1 MITSPLKTFQKQT
14 ISWMID
20 QEQQHQGGLLFNE
33 PGTGKSICCLDLVVK
48 TSCKKTLIICPA
60 GLVSNWVNEIKKHT
74 TFKDDAIF
82 VYTGRKRSRLKQT
95 QNHIFFISSYSI
107 VSREICEIQ
116 DNNNNFESESLFN
129 DNFSRVILDEA
140 HYIRNWNRKIFKSVM
155 CIKSELKWIVTAT
168 PIFNKVDDIYSYFRF
183 LELESIDSRRE
194 WQRLIHDETSG
205 SGIRPFKRLNDVV
218 NQHSLLLKKSN
229 VLADE
234 LKPKNEVF
242 VNVNLTPFESNFYES
257 LWDYSMQRMRALTLR
272 LKNLS
277 GLQDMNS
284 KMMKQLLTNNIL
296 VYILRLKQSCNN
308 PWLVIS
314 KMKRLKNVQSLQRA
328 TERLAFFNTSMNM
341 EEECPV
347 CYDNI
352 ANSIAS
358 PCGHKCCNGCW
369 DKIMRFGINK
379 CPKCRS
385 EIDTIDDI
393 TTITVNE
400 PGMQQTTESNAILEN
415 EIKCSSK
422 VKELLRIIDEKRT
435 LGEKIVVVSQWIKML
450 DIVKDIIIVKYP
462 NIKIV
467 SLQGDIPMKK
477 RMESVDAFQNDKSI
491 QICLV
496 SLMSSAEGIN
506 LTAANNLIL
515 LDTWWNDSKM
525 IQVSDRIHRIGQLR
539 DVNIYKL
546 VVGGE
551 NSIEERVQRLVSKKA
566 KLKNL
571 IMNKWKMNESEMEK
585 YDDNWIQTP
594 VRLLG

>member
-1 MITSPLKTFQKQT
+1 MIISPLKTFQKQT
-14 ISWMID
+14 VSWMLD
-20 QEQQHQGGLLFNE
+20 QETQHQGGLLFNE

-74 TFKDDAIF
+74 TFKDNAIF
-82 VYTGRKRSRLKQT
+82 VYTGRQRLQLQQT
-95 QNHIFFISSYSI
+95 QDHIFFISSYSI
-107 VSREICEIQ
+107 VSREICEIRED
-116 DNNNNFESESLFN
+116 DNFQSGSLFN
-129 DNFSRVILDEA
+129 NNFSRVILDEA

-155 CIKSELKWIVTAT
+155 HIKSELKWVVTAT
-168 PIFNKVDDIYSYFRF
+168 PIFNKIDDIYSYFRF
-183 LELESIDSRRE
+183 LELESIDSRKE
-194 WQRLIHDETSG
+194 WQRLIHDQSSG

-234 LKPKNEVF
+234 LKPKNEVL
-242 VNVNLTPFESNFYES
+242 VNVILTPFENDFYES

-308 PWLVIS
+308 PWLVIG
-314 KMKRLKNVQSLQRA
+314 KMKRLENIQSLQRA

-393 TTITVNE
+393 TTIAVNE
-400 PGMQQTTESNAILEN
+400 PINQESDEILEN

-422 VKELLRIIDEKRT
+422 VKESLRIIDEKRA

-450 DIVKDIIIVKYP
+450 DIVKDIIIAKYP
-462 NIKIV
+462 DIKTV
-467 SLQGDIPMKK
+467 SLQGDISMKK
-477 RMESVDAFQNDKSI
+477 RMESVEAFQKNQHI
-491 QICLV
+491 EICFV

-551 NSIEERVQRLVSKKA
+551 KSIEERVQRLVSKKA
-566 KLKNL
+566 KIKNL
-571 IMNKWKMNESEMEK
+571 IMNKWKMNDSELEK
-585 YDDNWIQTP
+585 YDDEWIRTP

>member
-1 MITSPLKTFQKQT
+1 
-14 ISWMID
+14 
-20 QEQQHQGGLLFNE
+20 
-33 PGTGKSICCLDLVVK
+33 
-48 TSCKKTLIICPA
+48 
-60 GLVSNWVNEIKKHT
+60 
-74 TFKDDAIF
+74 
-82 VYTGRKRSRLKQT
+82 
-95 QNHIFFISSYSI
+95 
-107 VSREICEIQ
+107 
-116 DNNNNFESESLFN
+116 
-129 DNFSRVILDEA
+129 
-140 HYIRNWNRKIFKSVM
+140 
-155 CIKSELKWIVTAT
+155 
-168 PIFNKVDDIYSYFRF
+168 
-183 LELESIDSRRE
+183 
-194 WQRLIHDETSG
+194 
-205 SGIRPFKRLNDVV
+205 
-218 NQHSLLLKKSN
+218 
-229 VLADE
+229 
-234 LKPKNEVF
+234 
-242 VNVNLTPFESNFYES
+242 
-257 LWDYSMQRMRALTLR
+257 
-272 LKNLS
+272 
-277 GLQDMNS
+277 
-284 KMMKQLLTNNIL
+284 
-296 VYILRLKQSCNN
+296 
-308 PWLVIS
+308 
-314 KMKRLKNVQSLQRA
+314 
-328 TERLAFFNTSMNM
+328 M

>member
-14 ISWMID
+14 VTWMLD
-20 QEQQHQGGLLFNE
+20 QETKYQGGLLFNE

-48 TSCKKTLIICPA
+48 TSCKKTLIVCPA

-74 TFKDDAIF
+74 AFKDDVIF
-82 VYTGRKRSRLKQT
+82 VYTGRKRSKLQRTDK
-95 QNHIFFISSYSI
+95 HIFFISSYSI
-107 VSREICEIQ
+107 ISREIQ
-116 DNNNNFESESLFN
+116 DNRNFESGSLFN
-129 DNFSRVILDEA
+129 DVFSRIILDEA
-140 HYIRNWNRKIFKSVM
+140 HYIRNWNRKIFKTII
-155 CIKSELKWIVTAT
+155 CIKSELKWVVTAT
-168 PIFNKVDDIYSYFRF
+168 PIFNKIDDVYSYFRF
-183 LELESIDSRRE
+183 LEIESIDSRRE
-194 WQRLIHDETSG
+194 WQSLIRS
-205 SGIRPFKRLNDVV
+205 SNGIKTFKKLNNVI
-218 NQHSLLLKKSN
+218 NNHCLLMKKSK

-234 LKPKNEVF
+234 LKPKNEIL
-242 VNVNLTPFESNFYES
+242 VNVNLTSFENDFYES
-257 LWDYSMQRMRALTLR
+257 LWSYSMQRMRALTLR

-277 GLQDMNS
+277 GLQDINS
-284 KMMKQLLTNNIL
+284 KMMRKLLTNNIL

-314 KMKRLKNVQSLQRA
+314 KMKRLKNIKSLQRA
-328 TERLAFFNTSMNM
+328 TERLEFFNTSMNM

-358 PCGHKCCNGCW
+358 PCGHKCCSGCW

-385 EIDTIDDI
+385 EIETIDDI
-393 TTITVNE
+393 VLVTVNE
-400 PGMQQTTESNAILEN
+400 PQQQTESDKSLEN

-422 VKELLRIIDEKRT
+422 VKELLQIIDDKT
-435 LGEKIVVVSQWIKML
+435 KLGEKIVIVSQWIKML
-450 DIVKDIIIVKYP
+450 DIVKQVISIKYP
-462 NIKIV
+462 DVKSV
-467 SLQGDIPMKK
+467 SLQGDISMEK
-477 RMESVDAFQNDKSI
+477 RMKSVNEFQNDKSI
-491 QICLV
+491 EICFV

-506 LTAANNLIL
+506 LTAANNLVL
-515 LDTWWNDSKM
+515 LDSWWNDSKM

-551 NSIEERVQRLVSKKA
+551 NSIEERIQRLVSKKT
-566 KLKNL
+566 KIKNL
-571 IMNKWKMNESEMEK
+571 IMNKWRMNETELET
-585 YDDNWIQTP
+585 YDCNWIQTP

>member
-1 MITSPLKTFQKQT
+1 MIISPLKTFQKQT
-14 ISWMID
+14 VSWMLD
-20 QEQQHQGGLLFNE
+20 QETQHQGGLLFNE

-74 TFKDDAIF
+74 TFKDNAIF
-82 VYTGRKRSRLKQT
+82 VYTGRQRLQLQQT
-95 QNHIFFISSYSI
+95 QDHIFFISSYSI
-107 VSREICEIQ
+107 VSREICEIRED
-116 DNNNNFESESLFN
+116 DNFQSGSLFN
-129 DNFSRVILDEA
+129 NNFSRVILDEA

-155 CIKSELKWIVTAT
+155 HIKSEFKWVVTAT
-168 PIFNKVDDIYSYFRF
+168 PIFNKIDDIYSYFRF
-183 LELESIDSRRE
+183 LELESIDSRKE
-194 WQRLIHDETSG
+194 WQRLIHDQSSG

-234 LKPKNEVF
+234 LKPKNEVL
-242 VNVNLTPFESNFYES
+242 VNVNLTPFENDFYES

-308 PWLVIS
+308 PWLVIG
-314 KMKRLKNVQSLQRA
+314 KMKRLENIQSLQRA

-341 EEECPV
+341 EEECPI

-385 EIDTIDDI
+385 EIVTIDDI
-393 TTITVNE
+393 TTIAVNE
-400 PGMQQTTESNAILEN
+400 PKNQESDEILEN

-422 VKELLRIIDEKRT
+422 VKESLRIIDEKRA

-450 DIVKDIIIVKYP
+450 DIVKDIIIAKYP
-462 NIKIV
+462 DIKTV
-467 SLQGDIPMKK
+467 SLQGDISMKK
-477 RMESVDAFQNDKSI
+477 RMESVEAFQKNQHI
-491 QICLV
+491 EICFV

-566 KLKNL
+566 KIKNL
-571 IMNKWKMNESEMEK
+571 IMNKWKMNDSELEK
-585 YDDNWIQTP
+585 YDDEWIRTP

>member
-14 ISWMID
+14 VSWMLD
-20 QEQQHQGGLLFNE
+20 QEKQYQGGLLFNE
-33 PGTGKSICCLDLVVK
+33 PGTGKSICCLDLIVK

-74 TFKDDAIF
+74 SFKDDAIF
-82 VYTGRKRSRLKQT
+82 IYTGRKRAYLQKT
-95 QNHIFFISSYSI
+95 KNHIFFISSYSI
-107 VSREICEIQ
+107 VSREIQ
-116 DNNNNFESESLFN
+116 DNNHFESWSLFN

-155 CIKSELKWIVTAT
+155 HITTELKWIVTAT
-168 PIFNKVDDIYSYFRF
+168 PIFNKVDDVYSYFRF

-194 WQRLIHDETSG
+194 WKRLIHDQTSG
-205 SGIRPFKRLNDVV
+205 SGIIPFKRLNDFV

-234 LKPKNEVF
+234 LKPKNEVL
-242 VNVNLTPFESNFYES
+242 VNVNLSPFESYFYES

-308 PWLVIS
+308 PWLVIG
-314 KMKRLKNVQSLQRA
+314 KMKRLQNVQSLQRA

-341 EEECPV
+341 EEECPI

-358 PCGHKCCNGCW
+358 PCGHKCCKGCW

-393 TTITVNE
+393 VLITANE
-400 PGMQQTTESNAILEN
+400 PKQEMESDEILEN

-422 VKELLRIIDEKRT
+422 VKELLRIIYEKRAI
-435 LGEKIVVVSQWIKML
+435 GEKIVVVSQWIKML
-450 DIVKDIIIVKYP
+450 DIVKDIIIAKYP
-462 NIKIV
+462 DIKTV
-467 SLQGDIPMKK
+467 SLQGDISMKK
-477 RMESVDAFQNDKSI
+477 RMESVDAFQKDDNI
-491 QICLV
+491 EICFV

-566 KLKNL
+566 KIKNL
-571 IMNKWKMNESEMEK
+571 IINKWKMNDTELEK
-585 YDDNWIQTP
+585 YDDNWIRTP

>member
-1 MITSPLKTFQKQT
+1 MIISPLKTFQKQT
-14 ISWMID
+14 VSWMLD
-20 QEQQHQGGLLFNE
+20 QETQHQGGLLFNE

-48 TSCKKTLIICPA
+48 TSCKKTLIMCPA

-74 TFKDDAIF
+74 TFKDNAIF
-82 VYTGRKRSRLKQT
+82 VYTGRQRLQLQQT
-95 QNHIFFISSYSI
+95 QDHIFFISSYSI
-107 VSREICEIQ
+107 VSREICEIREH
-116 DNNNNFESESLFN
+116 DNFQSGSLFN
-129 DNFSRVILDEA
+129 NNFSRVILDEA

-155 CIKSELKWIVTAT
+155 HIKSELKWVVTAT
-168 PIFNKVDDIYSYFRF
+168 PIFNKIDDIYSYFRF
-183 LELESIDSRRE
+183 LELESIDSRKE
-194 WQRLIHDETSG
+194 WQRLIHDQSSG

-234 LKPKNEVF
+234 LKPKNEVL
-242 VNVNLTPFESNFYES
+242 VNVNLTPFENDFYES
-257 LWDYSMQRMRALTLR
+257 LWNYSMQRMRALTLR

-308 PWLVIS
+308 PWLVIG
-314 KMKRLKNVQSLQRA
+314 KMKRLENIQSLQRA

-341 EEECPV
+341 EEECPI

-393 TTITVNE
+393 TTIAVNE
-400 PGMQQTTESNAILEN
+400 PTNQESDEILEN

-422 VKELLRIIDEKRT
+422 VKELLRIIDEKRA

-450 DIVKDIIIVKYP
+450 DIVKDIIIAKYP
-462 NIKIV
+462 DIKTV
-467 SLQGDIPMKK
+467 SLQGDISMKK
-477 RMESVDAFQNDKSI
+477 RMESVEAFQKNQHI
-491 QICLV
+491 EICFV

-566 KLKNL
+566 KIKNL
-571 IMNKWKMNESEMEK
+571 IMNKWKMNDSELEK
-585 YDDNWIQTP
+585 YDDEWIRTP

>member
-1 MITSPLKTFQKQT
+1 
-14 ISWMID
+14 
-20 QEQQHQGGLLFNE
+20 
-33 PGTGKSICCLDLVVK
+33 
-48 TSCKKTLIICPA
+48 
-60 GLVSNWVNEIKKHT
+60 
-74 TFKDDAIF
+74 
-82 VYTGRKRSRLKQT
+82 
-95 QNHIFFISSYSI
+95 
-107 VSREICEIQ
+107 
-116 DNNNNFESESLFN
+116 
-129 DNFSRVILDEA
+129 
-140 HYIRNWNRKIFKSVM
+140 M

-491 QICLV
+491 EICLV

>member
-1 MITSPLKTFQKQT
+1 MIISPLKTFQKQT
-14 ISWMID
+14 VSWMLD
-20 QEQQHQGGLLFNE
+20 QETQHQGGLLFNE

-74 TFKDDAIF
+74 TFKDNAIF
-82 VYTGRKRSRLKQT
+82 VYTGRQRLQLQQT
-95 QNHIFFISSYSI
+95 QDHIFFISSYSI
-107 VSREICEIQ
+107 VSREICEIRED
-116 DNNNNFESESLFN
+116 DNFQSGSLFN
-129 DNFSRVILDEA
+129 NNFSRVILDEA
-140 HYIRNWNRKIFKSVM
+140 HYIRNWNRKIFKSIM
-155 CIKSELKWIVTAT
+155 HIKSELKWVVTAT
-168 PIFNKVDDIYSYFRF
+168 PIFNKIDDIYSYFRF
-183 LELESIDSRRE
+183 LELESIDSRKE
-194 WQRLIHDETSG
+194 WQRLIHDQSSG

-234 LKPKNEVF
+234 LKPKNEVL
-242 VNVNLTPFESNFYES
+242 VNVILTPFENDFYES

-308 PWLVIS
+308 PWLVIG
-314 KMKRLKNVQSLQRA
+314 KMKRLENIQSLQRA

-393 TTITVNE
+393 VSIAVNE
-400 PGMQQTTESNAILEN
+400 PKNQESDEILEN

-422 VKELLRIIDEKRT
+422 VKESLRIIDEKRA
-435 LGEKIVVVSQWIKML
+435 LGEKIVIVSQWIKML
-450 DIVKDIIIVKYP
+450 DIVKDIIIAKYP
-462 NIKIV
+462 DIKTV
-467 SLQGDIPMKK
+467 SLQGDISMKK
-477 RMESVDAFQNDKSI
+477 RMESVEAFQKDQRI
-491 QICLV
+491 EICFV

-546 VVGGE
+546 VVGGN

-571 IMNKWKMNESEMEK
+571 IMNKWKMNDSELEK
-585 YDDNWIQTP
+585 YDDEWIRTP

>member
-1 MITSPLKTFQKQT
+1 MIISPLKTFQKQT
-14 ISWMID
+14 VSWMLD
-20 QEQQHQGGLLFNE
+20 QETQHQGGLLFNE

-74 TFKDDAIF
+74 TFKDNAIF
-82 VYTGRKRSRLKQT
+82 VYTGRQRLQLQQT
-95 QNHIFFISSYSI
+95 QDHIFFISSYSI
-107 VSREICEIQ
+107 VSREICEIRED
-116 DNNNNFESESLFN
+116 DNFQSGSLFN
-129 DNFSRVILDEA
+129 NNFSRVILDEA
-140 HYIRNWNRKIFKSVM
+140 HYIRNWNRKIFKSIM
-155 CIKSELKWIVTAT
+155 HIKSELKWVVTAT
-168 PIFNKVDDIYSYFRF
+168 PIFNKIDDIYSYFRF
-183 LELESIDSRRE
+183 LELESIDSRKE
-194 WQRLIHDETSG
+194 WQRLIHDQSSG

-234 LKPKNEVF
+234 LKPKNEVL
-242 VNVNLTPFESNFYES
+242 VNVILTPFENDFYES
-257 LWDYSMQRMRALTLR
+257 LWDYSMQRMRALNLR

-308 PWLVIS
+308 PWLVIG
-314 KMKRLKNVQSLQRA
+314 KMKRLENIQSLQRA

-393 TTITVNE
+393 TTIAVNE
-400 PGMQQTTESNAILEN
+400 PINQESDEILEN

-422 VKELLRIIDEKRT
+422 VKELLRIIDEKRA

-450 DIVKDIIIVKYP
+450 DIVKDIIIAKYP
-462 NIKIV
+462 DIKTV
-467 SLQGDIPMKK
+467 SLQGDISMKK
-477 RMESVDAFQNDKSI
+477 RMESVEAFQKNQHI
-491 QICLV
+491 EICFV

-546 VVGGE
+546 VVGGN

-571 IMNKWKMNESEMEK
+571 IMNKWKMNDSELEK
-585 YDDNWIQTP
+585 YDDEWIRTP